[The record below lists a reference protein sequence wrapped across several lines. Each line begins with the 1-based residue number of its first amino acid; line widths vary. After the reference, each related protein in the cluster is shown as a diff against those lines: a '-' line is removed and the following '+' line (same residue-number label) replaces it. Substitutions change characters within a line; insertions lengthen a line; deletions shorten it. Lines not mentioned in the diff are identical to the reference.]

1 MTKTPFVTA
10 LVASV
15 LFTGFAY
22 QPASADSVTT
32 TTYESDPETTVKKTE
47 VTETEVTETEVAP
60 VEETRVE
67 KTKVKTTTSAA
78 PKVSRTTTVKSKT
91 KVKPVRSTSYSAEI
105 KVR

>member
-47 VTETEVTETEVAP
+47 VTETEVAP

-67 KTKVKTTTSAA
+67 KTKVKTTMSAA

>member
-15 LFTGFAY
+15 LFTGFAC
-22 QPASADSVTT
+22 QSPASADSVST
-32 TTYESDPETTVKKTE
+32 TTYESTEPETSVKR
-47 VTETEVTETEVAP
+47 TEVTETEVAP
-60 VEETRVE
+60 VETTHVE

-78 PKVSRTTTVKSKT
+78 PKVTRTTTVKSKT

>member
-32 TTYESDPETTVKKTE
+32 TTDESDPETTVKK
-47 VTETEVTETEVAP
+47 TEVTETEVAP

-91 KVKPVRSTSYSAEI
+91 KVKPVRSTSYFAEI

>member
-32 TTYESDPETTVKKTE
+32 TTYESDPETTVKK
-47 VTETEVTETEVAP
+47 TEVTETEVAP